1 MMTKIIEL
9 AHALGEEIAK
19 SEQLKNLEAAKN
31 AYEGAAEL
39 QAQMSEYQTDRKL
52 LADEFE
58 KGTDEADA
66 AAVDKLKA
74 RLEELSRLITAN
86 PVYTAFSVAQN
97 AMNELMTSVNDEIRF
112 CITGERPNHCT
123 HDCSSCAGCH

>member
-1 MMTKIIEL
+1 MTKIIEL

-86 PVYTAFSVAQN
+86 PVYTAFSTAQN
-97 AMNELMTSVNDEIRF
+97 AMNELMTSVNDEISF

>member
-1 MMTKIIEL
+1 MTKIIEL

-86 PVYTAFSVAQN
+86 PVYTAFSAAQN
-97 AMNELMTSVNDEIRF
+97 AMNELMTSVNDEISF